1 MAANKRGGPR
11 QGAGRPKGRVSRAT
25 PSQKAT
31 LSELARAHT
40 AVALRVLVDVAT
52 KGESESAKV
61 AAANALLDRAYG
73 KPSQSHEH
81 SGPGGAPIQTMDVT
95 NLSDDQLAALE
106 AAFGVTPDAGDGNQG
121 DAPAG
126 EGEA

>member
-40 AVALRVLVDVAT
+40 SVALQVLVDVAK
-52 KGESESAKV
+52 KGESESARV
-61 AAANALLDRAYG
+61 AAANAILDRGYG
-73 KPSQSHEH
+73 KPRQAVEH
-81 SGPGGAPIQTMDVT
+81 SGSIGTYDLTKLDDDALDKLESILGPLAHDGGDT
-95 NLSDDQLAALE
+95 S
-106 AAFGVTPDAGDGNQG
+106 
-121 DAPAG
+121 G